1 MYRVD
6 YKDGEWQEGEIN
18 AYGEISMA
26 PSISALHYGQAIFEG
41 MKAFKGADG
50 NPQLFRPLENFK
62 RFNISAQRMGMPSI
76 TEELFMNGLKAL
88 INLDRNWIP
97 TKEGSALYIRP
108 FMFATD
114 DFVGVRPSSNYSF
127 IIFCCPVNSYY
138 PKPIKVKV
146 EQRYVRASDGMAGYA
161 KAAGNYGIS
170 MLPSMEAK
178 KLGYDQIIWTD
189 GRTHEHVE
197 ESGTTNLFFVV
208 DDKLVLTPAL
218 DGNILQG
225 ITRDSCIKL
234 LQKEGYVVEERKI
247 SIKEIIALAKAG
259 RLTDC
264 FGTGTAAIIAKIE
277 AIGYEG
283 VDYVLPDADKRKVS
297 NWLYSSIYGIQTSK
311 VEDSFNWIEKI

>member
-1 MYRVD
+1 
-6 YKDGEWQEGEIN
+6 
-18 AYGEISMA
+18 
-26 PSISALHYGQAIFEG
+26 
-41 MKAFKGADG
+41 
-50 NPQLFRPLENFK
+50 
-62 RFNISAQRMGMPSI
+62 
-76 TEELFMNGLKAL
+76 MNGLKAL